1 MERTQAPI
9 ARKHIAST
17 RSNGARATVHR
28 QSAKVMR
35 VLQPDA
41 TDTATHSLTN
51 SATTFSTNTES
62 LLSRQCDECAE
73 EVQKKPAS
81 QLPAISQPSDPL
93 EVQAERVADR
103 VMAKTDASFE
113 APLSEEKTADD
124 SLQRVC
130 SACEEESGSLQRQTA
145 MPTVSQPED
154 PLEREADRVAD
165 QTLQTKTERG
175 IIARDLAATGKP
187 EDELQRLCSEC
198 EEEQVQRYAQGDQQ
212 QDSHPGLWQRIKNAF
227 RTGRRLPENVVEFFK
242 ARMGYDFSRVNI
254 HTHQQA
260 ANSAQEIHARAFT
273 WRDHV
278 AFAPGEYQPDTSSGL
293 HLLAHELTHVVQQG
307 AAVAVATPAHITES
321 PSANT
326 RAEFTP
332 VDAASVA
339 VPAVAESAAPVIS
352 NSHQHVQRNILGDA
366 WDAAGNAVG
375 AVGDAAV
382 AVGGAVVDV
391 GGAIVD
397 AGADLIW
404 SAVEAVAPRALMDL
418 INEVREK
425 GFLGFIRTK
434 IDEVTQSIFDGLED
448 QSGFVATLLGTFAR
462 LGASAATILA
472 GLAQGDCEPLFA
484 ALRSMRDA
492 VTELANDAWTAI
504 SDFFRPIGEFFS
516 DLWRRFGA
524 PVMAWLEE
532 VAGDAWQFI
541 QDLGHDIWEWTR
553 PVVDAIRSLVSDA
566 WSWVK
571 AQLGLP
577 DDEGNDQN
585 GLIQWVQGKAQ
596 AAWNVIKAELAPVIE
611 PIQGVITRVQ
621 ELLPLEAILNFRETV
636 NGWLQQAAETARNMD
651 TAEGGDVAEN
661 QTTLRE
667 LLPAILLGI
676 QNFRNILV
684 GTGAWVAEK
693 IGGAVDTGKQF
704 LNAIT
709 TAPLLSGL
717 SSVFSWLSTGL
728 DSIGTWARETVQGLF
743 TALGDGL
750 VFLSQFIQPV
760 LNALQRIV
768 EVIGNLLGRLPDFLL
783 GPLWMLLPDCI
794 KNPIK
799 DFFIEQILGRIPLF
813 QQLIAAGDIW
823 QRVQS
828 TALAILR
835 QIFVD
840 GDLFGAAWRFFREM
854 LGLIGIPA
862 QLLVQIVANAAQA
875 FSDILMDPIGF
886 LSNLLRAMWQGVTQ
900 FFGNILTHL
909 FGGVT
914 GWLFGQISEAGL
926 TPPDITSFRSVIGFV
941 FELLGLTLENI
952 WRLLAVHVG
961 QPMVDRIRGAVEL
974 ASGAWEF
981 IQVAIAEGLP
991 GLWRMIQERISD
1003 LWNMVLTS
1011 AVGWINTA
1019 IIATA
1024 SRWLMSLLD
1033 VTGIMPVINSLI
1045 AIYRAIESFA
1055 QYMVQMLEIINSV
1068 VAGIADIARGMIDT
1082 AANHV
1087 ENTMANAI
1095 PIVVGFLAN
1104 QFGLGRLG
1112 ERIRELVESIRERV
1126 NTALDNIIGGAV
1138 RAGRAF
1144 LDMLRSGVAAVRNWW
1159 ENRKAFR
1166 DSEGHG
1172 HELYF
1177 QSERGE
1183 LIVESTP
1190 TPVGLF
1196 LARLNIAPTDP
1207 QRTQKETH
1215 KSQAL
1220 TAYSE
1225 VQFAKQRLASA
1236 RAGTEATER
1245 RAQLD
1250 QKIDLLATHLTPLL
1264 GGVGDSGGRL
1274 PNPLTLNTLNDAPV
1288 ATPRSLQE
1296 EQIDL
1301 NGGRQLVMLAMEAVD
1316 GTEALA
1322 GYFLRIKTRL
1332 ALGDVAFVTENGVIR
1347 VKLHA
1352 TQDMFVDV
1360 PKPITGNT
1368 PGVPLD
1374 TRINYF
1380 NGSAAGDTV
1389 GIGMIADPLGPNH
1402 AQGSGPSAAALRG
1415 VMDSLITD
1423 PGVANPSK
1431 YIKGHLLND
1440 NIGGPGTAENLYP
1453 ITAEANA
1460 AHVRNVE
1467 STVKTWVNI
1476 NKYWVYYSVQVSSTS
1491 EHITHPGQ
1499 KHDDNWINANFVCN
1513 AYIKKAD
1520 GGRLNEFNE
1529 TVVSRYVKA
1538 PGAGHANPNE
1548 RTEAVLDARNST
1560 AGITNANVLGG
1571 GNYTGPILVSDR
1583 HDDAEYRL
1591 ETGLK
1596 STLDGVTRTA
1606 SSISAAIGRYNARP
1620 GVTPVAMGPERITVM
1635 LNAYNRYSAGNLT
1648 DLSSAQKASLTYVN
1662 ERAAVIHTI
1671 LTTPA
1676 P

>member
-1 MERTQAPI
+1 MERTQVNI
-9 ARKHIAST
+9 ARKHVAAT

-35 VLQPDA
+35 VLQPDTA
-41 TDTATHSLTN
+41 DTAIHLSKN
-51 SATTFSTNTES
+51 IPTTFSNNTES

-73 EVQKKPAS
+73 EVQKKPVS

-93 EVQAERVADR
+93 EVQAEHVADR
-103 VMAKTDASFE
+103 VMAKTDSSLE
-113 APLSEEKTADD
+113 APLAEEKNADD
-124 SLQRVC
+124 SLQRAC
-130 SACEEESGSLQRQTA
+130 SACEEESGTLQRQA
-145 MPTVSQPED
+145 SMPAISQPED

-165 QTLQTKTERG
+165 QTLQAKIEQHYFHNS
-175 IIARDLAATGKP
+175 IARDLATTSEP

-198 EEEQVQRYAQGDQQ
+198 EEEQVQRYAQSDNQ
-212 QDSHPGLWQRIKNAF
+212 QDARPDLWQRIKNAF
-227 RTGRRLPENVVEFFK
+227 RTSRRLPEKVVEFFK

-260 ANSAQEIHARAFT
+260 ASSAQEIQARAFT

-278 AFAPGEYQPDTSSGL
+278 AFAPGEYQPDTASGL

-307 AAVAVATPAHITES
+307 AAVAVTQPAQMTDPS
-321 PSANT
+321 SANLHN
-326 RAEFTP
+326 EFTTANATAVAPP
-332 VDAASVA
+332 V
-339 VPAVAESAAPVIS
+339 VAESSAPVIS
-352 NSHQHVQRNILGDA
+352 NSQQQVQRNVFGDA

-382 AVGGAVVDV
+382 AVGDAVVDV

-404 SAVEAVAPRALMDL
+404 SAVEAVAPTALMDL

-425 GFLGFIRTK
+425 GFLGFIRAK

-541 QDLGHDIWEWTR
+541 QDLGHEIWEWTR
-553 PVVDAIRSLVSDA
+553 PVVDAIRTLVSDA
-566 WSWVK
+566 WGWVK
-571 AQLGLP
+571 EQLGLP

-596 AAWNVIKAELAPVIE
+596 DAWNVIKTELAPVIE

-651 TAEGGDVAEN
+651 SAEGGDVAEN

-676 QNFRNILV
+676 QNFRNTLV

-717 SSVFSWLSTGL
+717 SVVFSWLSTGL

-750 VFLSQFIQPV
+750 VFLSQFIQPI

-768 EVIGNLLGRLPDFLL
+768 EVIGDLLGRLPDFLL

-813 QQLIAAGDIW
+813 QQLVAAGDLW
-823 QRVQS
+823 QRVQT

-854 LGLIGIPA
+854 LGLISIPA

-875 FSDILMDPIGF
+875 FSDILMDPLGF
-886 LSNLLRAMWQGVTQ
+886 LGNLLRAMWQGVTQ

-926 TPPDITSFRSVIGFV
+926 TPPDITSFRSIIGFV

-1024 SRWLMSLLD
+1024 SRWLLSLLD
-1033 VTGIMPVINSLI
+1033 ATGIMPVINSLI

-1055 QYMVQMLEIINSV
+1055 QYLVQMLEIINSV
-1068 VAGIADIARGMIDT
+1068 VLGIADIARGTIDS
-1082 AANHV
+1082 AANYL
-1087 ENTMANAI
+1087 ENTMADAV

-1112 ERIRELVESIRERV
+1112 ERIRELVEDIRERV
-1126 NTALDNIIGGAV
+1126 NGALDNIIGGAV

-1144 LDMLRSGVAAVRNWW
+1144 LDMLRAGAAAVRNWW
-1159 ENRKAFR
+1159 ESRKEFR
-1166 DSEGHG
+1166 DSEGRG

-1190 TPVGLF
+1190 TPVSSF
-1196 LARLNIAPTDP
+1196 LENLVIAETDP
-1207 QRTQKETH
+1207 QRAQKQTH
-1215 KSQAL
+1215 KAQAIA
-1220 TAYSE
+1220 TYRE
-1225 VQFAKQRLASA
+1225 VQLVKQRLASA
-1236 RAGTEATER
+1236 AEGADTTAMRAELT
-1245 RAQLD
+1245 

-1264 GGVGDSGGRL
+1264 GGAGDSGGRL
-1274 PNPLTLNTLNDAPV
+1274 PNPLTLTTLNDPPV
-1288 ATPRSLQE
+1288 TTPRNADE
-1296 EQIDL
+1296 ERIDL
-1301 NGGRQLVMLAMEAVD
+1301 NGARQIVMLAVEATD
-1316 GTEALA
+1316 GTDTLA
-1322 GYFLRIKTRL
+1322 EYFLRIKNRFAL
-1332 ALGDVAFVTENGVIR
+1332 AEVVYQTAGGITR
-1347 VKLHA
+1347 VKLRA
-1352 TQDMFVDV
+1352 TQEVLVDINSAL
-1360 PKPITGNT
+1360 KGIT
-1368 PGVPLD
+1368 PGL
-1374 TRINYF
+1374 TLASNLTYSR
-1380 NGSAAGDTV
+1380 GAAAGDTV
-1389 GIGMIADPLGPNH
+1389 GTGMVADPVGQDKIG
-1402 AQGSGPSAAALRG
+1402 AGSTPSRSALAG
-1415 VMDSLITD
+1415 VMGKLVTN
-1423 PGVANPSK
+1423 PRRPNPSR
-1431 YIKGHLLND
+1431 YIKGHLLNHH
-1440 NIGGPGTAENLYP
+1440 IGGPGDNSNMYP
-1453 ITAEANA
+1453 ITAAANS
-1460 AHVRNVE
+1460 AHLHNIETQVKNWVE
-1467 STVKTWVNI
+1467 TNH
-1476 NKYWVYYSVQVSSTS
+1476 YWVYYNVQVRNILES
-1491 EHITHPGQ
+1491 ITKLDPP
-1499 KHDDNWINANFVCN
+1499 KDPDNFINATFHCN
-1513 AYIKKAD
+1513 AYIKNAD
-1520 GGRLNEFNE
+1520 GTKRDEI
-1529 TVVSRYVKA
+1529 TYDAVSAYTKYTTPVV
-1538 PGAGHANPNE
+1538 E
-1548 RTEAVLDARNST
+1548 
-1560 AGITNANVLGG
+1560 
-1571 GNYTGPILVSDR
+1571 
-1583 HDDAEYRL
+1583 
-1591 ETGLK
+1591 
-1596 STLDGVTRTA
+1596 
-1606 SSISAAIGRYNARP
+1606 SAADA
-1620 GVTPVAMGPERITVM
+1620 VPE
-1635 LNAYNRYSAGNLT
+1635 
-1648 DLSSAQKASLTYVN
+1648 
-1662 ERAAVIHTI
+1662 E
-1671 LTTPA
+1671 
-1676 P
+1676 

>member
-1 MERTQAPI
+1 MERTQVNI
-9 ARKHIAST
+9 ARKQLAAT

-35 VLQPDA
+35 VLQPD
-41 TDTATHSLTN
+41 
-51 SATTFSTNTES
+51 SADSAIHLAKNVAPPFSNNNES

-103 VMAKTDASFE
+103 VMAKTDAAL
-113 APLSEEKTADD
+113 APVTDEKNADD
-124 SLQRVC
+124 FLQRAC
-130 SACEEESGSLQRQTA
+130 SVCEEESGTLQRQA
-145 MPTVSQPED
+145 SMPASSQPED

-165 QTLQTKTERG
+165 QTLQAKIEQNHFHNS
-175 IIARDLAATGKP
+175 IARDLAATSEP

-198 EEEQVQRYAQGDQQ
+198 EEEQVQRYVQSDNQ
-212 QDSHPGLWQRIKNAF
+212 QDARPGLWQRIKNAF
-227 RTGRRLPENVVEFFK
+227 RTSRRLPEKVVEFFK

-260 ANSAQEIHARAFT
+260 ASSAQEIHARAFT

-278 AFAPGEYQPDTSSGL
+278 AFAPGEYQPETSSGL

-307 AAVAVATPAHITES
+307 AALAVTPSAQITETPNS
-321 PSANT
+321 NF
-326 RAEFTP
+326 RNEFTP
-332 VDAASVA
+332 SNAAAVA
-339 VPAVAESAAPVIS
+339 GPVVAESSTPVIANAPVIS
-352 NSHQHVQRNILGDA
+352 NTSPISNTNGQVQRNIFGDA

-391 GGAIVD
+391 GGAIVE
-397 AGADLIW
+397 AGADFVWSFVEDNAPELARLIT
-404 SAVEAVAPRALMDL
+404 
-418 INEVREK
+418 EVREK
-425 GFLGFIRTK
+425 GFFGYLREK
-434 IDEVTQSIFDGLED
+434 IEAVTQSIFDGLED
-448 QSGFVATLLGTFAR
+448 QSGFVATLLTTFSR
-462 LGASAATILA
+462 LAVSATTILA

-504 SDFFRPIGEFFS
+504 SDFFRPIGEFFT
-516 DLWRRFGA
+516 DLWARFGA
-524 PVMAWLEE
+524 PVIEWLQE
-532 VAGDAWQFI
+532 VAGDTWQFI
-541 QDLGHDIWEWTR
+541 QDLGQDIWDWAS
-553 PVVDAIRSLVSDA
+553 PVVRAVQNVMSDA
-566 WSWVK
+566 WNWIK

-596 AAWNVIKAELAPVIE
+596 EAWTAIKTELAPVIE
-611 PIQGVITRVQ
+611 PIQSVITKVQ
-621 ELLPLEAILNFRETV
+621 EILPLEAILNFRETV
-636 NGWLQQAAETARNMD
+636 NGWLQQVAETARNMD

-676 QNFRNILV
+676 QNFRTTLV

-704 LNAIT
+704 INAIT

-750 VFLSQFIQPV
+750 VFLSQFIQPI

-768 EVIGNLLGRLPDFLL
+768 EVIGDLLGRLPDFLL

-813 QQLIAAGDIW
+813 QQLIDAGDIW
-823 QRVQS
+823 QRVQAS
-828 TALAILR
+828 ALAILR

-886 LSNLLRAMWQGVTQ
+886 LGNLLRAMWQGVTQ

-926 TPPDITSFRSVIGFV
+926 TPPDITSFRSIIGFV

-1068 VAGIADIARGMIDT
+1068 VAGIADIARGMIDS
-1082 AANHV
+1082 AANYL
-1087 ENTMANAI
+1087 ENTMADAV

-1112 ERIRELVESIRERV
+1112 ERIRELVEDIRERV
-1126 NTALDNIIGGAV
+1126 NGALDNIIGAAV

-1144 LDMLRSGVAAVRNWW
+1144 LDMLRSGAAAVRNWW
-1159 ENRKAFR
+1159 ESRKEFR
-1166 DSEGHG
+1166 DSEGRG

-1190 TPVGLF
+1190 TPVSSF
-1196 LARLNIAPTDP
+1196 LENLVIAETDP
-1207 QRTQKETH
+1207 QRAQKQTH
-1215 KSQAL
+1215 KTQAL
-1220 TAYSE
+1220 STYRE
-1225 VQFAKQRLASA
+1225 VQAVKQRLASA
-1236 RAGTEATER
+1236 AEGADTTAMRAELT
-1245 RAQLD
+1245 

-1264 GGVGDSGGRL
+1264 GGAGDSGGRL
-1274 PNPLTLNTLNDAPV
+1274 PNPLTLATLNDPPV
-1288 ATPRSLQE
+1288 TTPRNADE
-1296 EQIDL
+1296 ERIDL
-1301 NGGRQLVMLAMEAVD
+1301 NGARQIVLLAVEATD
-1316 GTEALA
+1316 GTDTLA
-1322 GYFLRIKTRL
+1322 EYFLRIKNRF
-1332 ALGDVAFVTENGVIR
+1332 ALTEVVYQTAGGITR
-1347 VKLHA
+1347 VKLRA
-1352 TQDMFVDV
+1352 TQEALVDINSAL
-1360 PKPITGNT
+1360 KGTT
-1368 PGVPLD
+1368 PGL
-1374 TRINYF
+1374 TLASNLNYSR
-1380 NGSAAGDTV
+1380 GTAAGDTV
-1389 GIGMIADPLGPNH
+1389 GTGMVADPVGQDKIG
-1402 AQGSGPSAAALRG
+1402 AGSTPSRSALSG
-1415 VMDSLITD
+1415 VMGKLVTN
-1423 PGVANPSK
+1423 PRRPNPSR
-1431 YIKGHLLND
+1431 YIKGHLLNHH
-1440 NIGGPGTAENLYP
+1440 IGGPGDNSNMYP
-1453 ITAEANA
+1453 ITAAANS
-1460 AHVRNVE
+1460 AHLHNIETQVKNWVE
-1467 STVKTWVNI
+1467 TNH
-1476 NKYWVYYSVQVSSTS
+1476 YWVYYNVQVRNILES
-1491 EHITHPGQ
+1491 ITKPDSA
-1499 KHDDNWINANFVCN
+1499 KDPDNFINATFHCN
-1513 AYIKKAD
+1513 AYIKNAD
-1520 GGRLNEFNE
+1520 GTKRDEV
-1529 TVVSRYVKA
+1529 TYDAVSA
-1538 PGAGHANPNE
+1538 
-1548 RTEAVLDARNST
+1548 
-1560 AGITNANVLGG
+1560 
-1571 GNYTGPILVSDR
+1571 YTKYTTPI
-1583 HDDAEYRL
+1583 AE
-1591 ETGLK
+1591 
-1596 STLDGVTRTA
+1596 
-1606 SSISAAIGRYNARP
+1606 SAAD
-1620 GVTPVAMGPERITVM
+1620 VVPE
-1635 LNAYNRYSAGNLT
+1635 
-1648 DLSSAQKASLTYVN
+1648 
-1662 ERAAVIHTI
+1662 E
-1671 LTTPA
+1671 
-1676 P
+1676 

>member
-1 MERTQAPI
+1 MERTQVNI
-9 ARKHIAST
+9 ARKHVATSRST
-17 RSNGARATVHR
+17 STRATVHR

-35 VLQPDA
+35 VLQPEVA
-41 TDTATHSLTN
+41 DTTTHSAANVVSSFSNTN
-51 SATTFSTNTES
+51 ES
-62 LLSRQCDECAE
+62 VLSRQCDECAE
-73 EVQKKPAS
+73 EIQKKS
-81 QLPAISQPSDPL
+81 VRQTPAISQPGDPL

-103 VMAKTDASFE
+103 VMAKPDGALE
-113 APLSEEKTADD
+113 APLAEEKNADE
-124 SLQRVC
+124 SVQRAC
-130 SACEEESGSLQRQTA
+130 SSCEEESENLQRQAT
-145 MPTVSQPED
+145 MPAVSQPED

-165 QTLQTKTERG
+165 QTLQAKKDQHNVLNT
-175 IIARDLAATGKP
+175 IARDLATAGER

-198 EEEQVQRYAQGDQQ
+198 EEEQVQRYAKTDQQ
-212 QDSHPGLWQRIKNAF
+212 QDSRPGLWQRIKNAF
-227 RTGRRLPENVVEFFK
+227 RTGRRLPQKVVEFFK

-260 ANSAQEIHARAFT
+260 ASSAQEIQARAFT

-278 AFAPGEYQPDTSSGL
+278 AFAPGEYQPDTSSGM

-307 AAVAVATPAHITES
+307 AAIAVTSPAQVTKSSSANLHNEFTTAKTIGLATPAI
-321 PSANT
+321 
-326 RAEFTP
+326 
-332 VDAASVA
+332 
-339 VPAVAESAAPVIS
+339 AESSTSTMANGAAVSNAAPIS
-352 NSHQHVQRNILGDA
+352 NTIGHVQRDVLDDVRDA
-366 WDAAGNAVG
+366 VGSAAG

-382 AVGGAVVDV
+382 AVGDTVVEV
-391 GGAIVD
+391 GGAIVE
-397 AGADLIW
+397 AGADFIW
-404 SAVEAVAPRALMDL
+404 SYVEDYAPELARL
-418 INEVREK
+418 ITEVREK
-425 GFLGFIRTK
+425 GFFGYLREK
-434 IDEVTQSIFDGLED
+434 IEAVSQSIFDGLED
-448 QSGFVATLLGTFAR
+448 QSGFVATLLTTFAR
-462 LGASAATILA
+462 LAVSATTILA

-492 VTELANDAWTAI
+492 VTELANDAWNAI

-516 DLWRRFGA
+516 DLWARFGA
-524 PVMAWLEE
+524 PVIEWLQE
-532 VAGDAWQFI
+532 VAGDTWQFI
-541 QDLGHDIWEWTR
+541 QDLGQDIWNWAS
-553 PVVDAIRSLVSDA
+553 PVVNAVRDVMSDA
-566 WSWVK
+566 WNWIKS
-571 AQLGLP
+571 QLGLP

-596 AAWNVIKAELAPVIE
+596 EAWTAIKTELAPVIE
-611 PIQGVITRVQ
+611 PIQSVITKVQ
-621 ELLPLEAILNFRETV
+621 EILPLDAILNFRETV
-636 NGWLQQAAETARNMD
+636 NGWLQQVAETARNMD

-667 LLPAILLGI
+667 ILPAILLGI
-676 QNFRNILV
+676 QNFRTTLI

-693 IGGAVDTGKQF
+693 IGGAVDTGKKF
-704 LNAIT
+704 INAIT

-750 VFLSQFIQPV
+750 VFLSQFIQPI

-768 EVIGNLLGRLPDFLL
+768 EVIGDLLGRLPDFLL

-823 QRVQS
+823 QRVQT

-875 FSDILMDPIGF
+875 FSDILMDPLGF
-886 LSNLLRAMWQGVTQ
+886 LGNLLRAMWQGVTQ

-926 TPPDITSFRSVIGFV
+926 TPPDITSFRSIIGFV

-1068 VAGIADIARGMIDT
+1068 VAGLADIARGMIDS
-1082 AANHV
+1082 AANYL
-1087 ENTMANAI
+1087 ENTMADAV

-1126 NTALDNIIGGAV
+1126 NGALDNIIGAAV

-1144 LDMLRSGVAAVRNWW
+1144 LDMLRAGAAAVRNWW
-1159 ENRKAFR
+1159 ESRKEFR
-1166 DSEGHG
+1166 DSEGHN

-1190 TPVGLF
+1190 TPVGVF
-1196 LARLNIAPTDP
+1196 LDTLSIATTDP

-1215 KSQAL
+1215 KSQAI
-1220 TAYSE
+1220 TAHRD
-1225 VQFAKQRLASA
+1225 VQRIKQTLARTASGA
-1236 RAGTEATER
+1236 DTTAMRTE
-1245 RAQLD
+1245 LN
-1250 QKIDLLATHLTPLL
+1250 QKMDLLATHLTPLL

-1274 PNPLTLNTLNDAPV
+1274 PNPLTLNTLNDPPV
-1288 ATPRSLQE
+1288 ATPRSPQE

-1332 ALGDVAFVTENGVIR
+1332 ALGDVGFVTENGVSR

-1368 PGVPLD
+1368 PGLTLD
-1374 TRINYF
+1374 TRINYSQ
-1380 NGSAAGDTV
+1380 GSAAGDTV

-1402 AQGSGPSAAALRG
+1402 AQGSGPSASALSG
-1415 VMDSLITD
+1415 VMDLLITD
-1423 PGVANPSK
+1423 PGARNPSK

-1440 NIGGPGTAENLYP
+1440 NVGGPGTAENLYP

-1467 STVKTWVNI
+1467 SMVKTWVNT
-1476 NKYWVYYSVQVSSTS
+1476 NKYWVYYSVQVNSIS
-1491 EHITHPGQ
+1491 EHITHAGQ
-1499 KHDDNWINANFVCN
+1499 KHEDNWINANFVCN

-1538 PGAGHANPNE
+1538 PGTDHANPNQLD
-1548 RTEAVLDARNST
+1548 RDVRDARRST
-1560 AGITNANVLGG
+1560 AGIDDASMLGG
-1571 GNYTGPILVSDR
+1571 GSYSGPILLSDR
-1583 HDDAEYRL
+1583 H
-1591 ETGLK
+1591 
-1596 STLDGVTRTA
+1596 
-1606 SSISAAIGRYNARP
+1606 
-1620 GVTPVAMGPERITVM
+1620 
-1635 LNAYNRYSAGNLT
+1635 
-1648 DLSSAQKASLTYVN
+1648 
-1662 ERAAVIHTI
+1662 
-1671 LTTPA
+1671 
-1676 P
+1676 